1 LLSTLS
7 PFILEKTLFK
17 EIIDL
22 IVFVLFINLALS
34 EDIKE
39 SLFWFFELFDILF
52 GDILLLFLLLLFL
65 EIKFCKL

>member
-1 LLSTLS
+1 MLSTLS

-17 EIIDL
+17 ELIDL